1 MPIPIVPLSDAQIK
15 RSKPQDKPY
24 RLFDGGGLCLYISIA
39 GSKSWQYRYKINGK
53 RTTMTLGSYP
63 DVGLAKAR
71 ELHREARALLGK
83 GVNPIDARNRQDEPE
98 QHGTLFSTVAREWYE
113 IAKSE
118 WTEGH
123 AKKIFYRLERDV
135 MPVLGNMVIGDI
147 TAQDVLRTLR
157 FVEDRG
163 AIDTAHRVKGI
174 ISQVFIHGLI
184 TGVEGIVANPA
195 AGLSRV
201 LRKPKV
207 RHMPAITD
215 PDELARLLRSIDA
228 YKGAY
233 ITKCALRL
241 APMLFVRPG
250 ELRSAEWEEINLDDA
265 VWRIP
270 ANKTKTGEFLIVPL
284 SRQVV
289 ALLQDLQ
296 LFTGDDRY
304 VFQGRADNSFMSDNT
319 LLKALRMLGWSADK
333 VTIHGFRA
341 TARTFLHER
350 LGFSPDAIEAQL
362 GHRVPDRLGGAYNR
376 TKHLD
381 ERTRMMQAWAD
392 YLDELKMTL
401 R

>member
-1 MPIPIVPLSDAQIK
+1 MPIPIVPLSDTQIK
-15 RSKPQDKPY
+15 RCKPQDKPY
-24 RLFDGGGLCLYISIA
+24 RLFDGGGLCLFIA
-39 GSKSWQYRYKINGK
+39 VKGRKTWQYRYKFNGK
-53 RTTMTLGSYP
+53 SATMTLGVYP

-71 ELHREARALLGK
+71 ELHRNARVLLGN
-83 GVNPIDARNRQDEPE
+83 GINPIEERKQQGEPE
-98 QHGTLFSTVAREWYE
+98 KQGTLFSTVAREWFE

-123 AKKIFYRLERDV
+123 AMKIYHRLEKDV

-174 ISQVFIHGLI
+174 ISQVFIHALV
-184 TGVEGIVANPA
+184 TGVEGIAANPA

-207 RHMPAITD
+207 RHMPAITEAS
-215 PDELARLLRSIDA
+215 ELARLLRSIDS

-250 ELRSAEWEEINLDDA
+250 ELRSAEWEEINLDEA

-284 SRQVV
+284 ARQVI
-289 ALLQDLQ
+289 AILQDLK

-304 VFQGRADNSFMSDNT
+304 VFQGRVDNSFMSDNT
-319 LLKALRMLGWSADK
+319 LLKALRTLGWSADK

-376 TKHLD
+376 TKHLE
-381 ERTRMMQAWAD
+381 ERIRMMQAWAD
-392 YLDELKMTL
+392 YLDELK
-401 R
+401 